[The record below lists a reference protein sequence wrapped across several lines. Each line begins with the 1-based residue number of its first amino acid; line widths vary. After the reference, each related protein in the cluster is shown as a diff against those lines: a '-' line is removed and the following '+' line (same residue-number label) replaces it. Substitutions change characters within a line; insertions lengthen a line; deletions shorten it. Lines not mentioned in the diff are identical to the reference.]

1 VSLFLALIYDRFM
14 AKMEAACGTAWRREL
29 LAGLR
34 GDVVELGAGTGRN
47 LALYDEGLTSLT
59 LAEPDRH
66 MRRRLERALA
76 ASRWASRAR
85 VVDWP
90 AERLALPDASVD
102 AVVSTLVLCTVP
114 DPARA
119 LAEARRV
126 LRPDGKLIFWEH
138 VASDDARRL
147 AWQRRLEPIWTRLSD
162 GCHLCRETERTIAN
176 AGFAFDAITR
186 ESARKALPIVRPTI
200 RGVARPVPTGQPG
213 SG

>member
-14 AKMEAACGTAWRREL
+14 RKMEVACGSAWRREL

-47 LALYDEGLTSLT
+47 LEAYGDSLRSLV

-66 MRRRLERALA
+66 MRRQLERALLA
-76 ASRWASRAR
+76 APRRGAR
-85 VVDWP
+85 IVDWP

-114 DPARA
+114 DPAAA

-126 LRPDGKLIFWEH
+126 LRPGGKLVFWEH
-138 VASDDARRL
+138 VRSDDPRRL
-147 AWQRRLEPIWTRLSD
+147 AWQRRLEPIWTRLAD
-162 GCHLCRETERTIAN
+162 GCRLCRDTERAIAN
-176 AGFAFDAITR
+176 AGFAFESLTR

-200 RGVARPVPTGQPG
+200 RGVAYRR
-213 SG
+213 